1 MTKTARKPDAG
12 SRKSEDKENAIE
24 SIAKNRRARF
34 DYEILETWEAGIA
47 LTGTEVKSLR
57 NGKAQITDAYGIL
70 KDGEV
75 WLLNLHIAP
84 YEQGNRFNH
93 EATRTRKLLLH
104 SREIKKMIGAV
115 ERQGLTLIALEIYF
129 KRGRAKVR
137 LGLGRGKK
145 LHDKRADLKEKDDK
159 REMAR
164 AVKVRR

>member
-1 MTKTARKPDAG
+1 MAKA
-12 SRKSEDKENAIE
+12 SEDRRPKTEAVDDAIE

-34 DYEILETWEAGIA
+34 DYEIIETWEAGIA

-104 SREIKKMIGAV
+104 SKEIKKMIGAV

>member
-1 MTKTARKPDAG
+1 MAKPAVNPETDG
-12 SRKSEDKENAIE
+12 IE
-24 SIAKNRRARF
+24 SIARNRRARF
-34 DYEILETWEAGIA
+34 DYEIIETWEAGIA

-57 NGKAQITDAYGIL
+57 NGKAQITDAYGIV

-104 SREIKKMIGAV
+104 SREIKRMIGAV

>member
-1 MTKTARKPDAG
+1 MAKPAGKPDTD
-12 SRKSEDKENAIE
+12 EIE
-24 SIAKNRRARF
+24 SIARNRRARF

-57 NGKAQITDAYGIL
+57 NGKAQITDAYGIV

-104 SREIKKMIGAV
+104 SREIKRMIGAV

-159 REMAR
+159 REIAR

>member
-1 MTKTARKPDAG
+1 MAKPAGDAE
-12 SRKSEDKENAIE
+12 SADVE
-24 SIAKNRRARF
+24 SIARNRRARF
-34 DYEILETWEAGIA
+34 DYEIIETWEAGIA

-57 NGKAQITDAYGIL
+57 NGKAQITDAYGIV

-164 AVKVRR
+164 AVKARR

>member
-1 MTKTARKPDAG
+1 MAKPDG
-12 SRKSEDKENAIE
+12 NPDTDEIE
-24 SIAKNRRARF
+24 SIARNRRARF
-34 DYEILETWEAGIA
+34 DYEIIETWEAGIA

-57 NGKAQITDAYGIL
+57 NGKAQITDAYGIV
-70 KDGEV
+70 KEGEV

-104 SREIKKMIGAV
+104 SREIKRMIGAV
-115 ERQGLTLIALEIYF
+115 ERQGLTLVALEIYF

-159 REMAR
+159 REMSR
-164 AVKVRR
+164 AVKARG

>member
-1 MTKTARKPDAG
+1 MVKPAAKPETD
-12 SRKSEDKENAIE
+12 EIE
-24 SIAKNRRARF
+24 SIARNRRARF
-34 DYEILETWEAGIA
+34 DYEIIETWEAGIA

-57 NGKAQITDAYGIL
+57 NGKAQITDAYGIV

>member
-1 MTKTARKPDAG
+1 MAKPDG
-12 SRKSEDKENAIE
+12 KPDTDEIE
-24 SIAKNRRARF
+24 SVARNRRARF
-34 DYEILETWEAGIA
+34 DYEIIETWEAGIA

-57 NGKAQITDAYGIL
+57 NGKAQITDAYGIV

-145 LHDKRADLKEKDDK
+145 LHDKRADLKAKDDK

-164 AVKVRR
+164 AVKVTR

>member
-1 MTKTARKPDAG
+1 MAKPAEKPDT
-12 SRKSEDKENAIE
+12 DAIE
-24 SIAKNRRARF
+24 SIARNRRARF
-34 DYEILETWEAGIA
+34 DYEIIETWEAGIA

>member
-1 MTKTARKPDAG
+1 MAKLADKPETD
-12 SRKSEDKENAIE
+12 EVE
-24 SIAKNRRARF
+24 SIARNRRARF
-34 DYEILETWEAGIA
+34 DYEIIETWEAGIA

>member
-1 MTKTARKPDAG
+1 
-12 SRKSEDKENAIE
+12 
-24 SIAKNRRARF
+24 
-34 DYEILETWEAGIA
+34 
-47 LTGTEVKSLR
+47 VKSLR

>member
-1 MTKTARKPDAG
+1 MAKPAG
-12 SRKSEDKENAIE
+12 IPETEAIE
-24 SIAKNRRARF
+24 SIARNKRARF

-57 NGKAQITDAYGIL
+57 NGKAQITDAYGIM

-104 SREIKKMIGAV
+104 SREIKRMIGAV
-115 ERQGLTLIALEIYF
+115 ERQGLTLVALEIYF

>member
-1 MTKTARKPDAG
+1 MAKPAGDAE
-12 SRKSEDKENAIE
+12 SADVE
-24 SIAKNRRARF
+24 SIARNRRARF
-34 DYEILETWEAGIA
+34 DYEIIETWEAGIA

-57 NGKAQITDAYGIL
+57 NGKAQITDAYGIV